1 MDVCVCVVFSFIKHY
16 ILHILQKYD
25 FGYCNIIYYES
36 VMLCLNDAWW
46 TDFKN
51 EIVTHYVMRR

>member
-36 VMLCLNDAWW
+36 VMLCLNDA
-46 TDFKN
+46 
-51 EIVTHYVMRR
+51 